1 MNFKI
6 NVYNLF
12 VKLVLCISL
21 LIYFKIYYYINYFN
35 KFYLRL
41 KFILKN
47 KVTLFILYPANIV

>member
-41 KFILKN
+41 KFILQN
-47 KVTLFILYPANIV
+47 KVTLFILYTF